1 MLTIFAVDAWVL
13 PVVGVVCAL
22 VAVLATLLV
31 VRLLTSNAEK
41 NAITKSRNLV
51 SEAEDKSKKMLEES
65 KDKAKKTLEESEEKA
80 KRIVEEAENKASALQ
95 KRSIQEGKEEVLA
108 FKKEQEQILRERKIE
123 LAAQENKVNQRE
135 QNIDRRD
142 AALIEREKQIEIK
155 FDSISQKL
163 KDVEKKDELAQQKL
177 DSIEHELEKVAQM
190 SVEQAK
196 EELFRR
202 VEDKTKQ
209 EMIAYVKQKEEEAKE
224 NAENIA
230 KDLIGLAIDKYSQEV
245 VSEKTISAVSLP
257 SDEMKGRIIGREGR
271 NIRTIEQLTG
281 VDIIIDDTPEVI
293 TVSCFD
299 PIRRETA
306 RLALEYLIKDG
317 RIQPGRIE
325 EVVEKARNDVNKSV
339 HEAGINAAFKLGLPR
354 INKELLDYV
363 GRLKYRTSYGQN
375 VLDHSIQV
383 SYLTGIMASE
393 LGLDVNLAKRAGL
406 LHDIGKAADFELE
419 GSHVEIGSKLAK
431 KYGESDVVINAI
443 ESHHGDVEANCI
455 ISHLVSAADTLS
467 AARPG
472 ARSETLE
479 NYIQRIEKLEE
490 VCKSFEGVQSSF
502 AMQSGREVRVMVVP
516 EKISDLQAYQ
526 MARDIKEK
534 IENEMTYPGQIKVS
548 VVREVRA
555 TEIAK

>member
-1 MLTIFAVDAWVL
+1 MPDYGWIILCVSL
-13 PVVGVVCAL
+13 CAL
-22 VAVLATLLV
+22 GVLLGYFVSRYLAKK
-31 VRLLTSNAEK
+31 SNDGAFD
-41 NAITKSRNLV
+41 KSRKIIDDAHK
-51 SEAEDKSKKMLEES
+51 EASTIIDYAEA
-65 KDKAKKTLEESEEKA
+65 KAKKTIFDAEEKGQNTIKQLREEAKKEIAELKIESE
-80 KRIVEEAENKASALQ
+80 
-95 KRSIQEGKEEVLA
+95 KEL
-108 FKKEQEQILRERKIE
+108 KERKIE
-123 LAAQENKVNQRE
+123 ISNQENRLNQRE

-142 AALIEREKQIEIK
+142 NALLAKENALEDKQEAL
-155 FDSISQKL
+155 L
-163 KDVEKKDELAQQKL
+163 KKQ
-177 DSIEHELEKVAQM
+177 SELEANYKKQQEEFSKKYSDLEQRNGEIDKELSRVAQL
-190 SVEQAK
+190 SL
-196 EELFRR
+196 EEARNEILRR
-202 VEDKTKQ
+202 VEDQMTQ
-209 EMIAYVKQKEEEAKE
+209 EVTAFMKQKEDEAKE
-224 NAENIA
+224 ASEEMAKNI
-230 KDLIGLAIDKYSQEV
+230 LGLAIDKYSQEV
-245 VSEKTISAVSLP
+245 ISEKTVSAVSLP

-271 NIRTIEQLTG
+271 NIRTLEQMLG

-325 EVVEKARNDVNKSV
+325 EVVEKAKNDVQKSV

-354 INKELLDYV
+354 INKELLDFV

-383 SYLTGIMASE
+383 AYLSGIMASE
-393 LGLDVNLAKRAGL
+393 LGLDVNVAKRAGL
-406 LHDIGKAADFELE
+406 LHDIGKAADFEME
-419 GSHVEIGSKLAK
+419 GSHVEIGSRLAK
-431 KYGESDVVINAI
+431 KYGEDDIVINAI
-443 ESHHGDVEANCI
+443 ESHHGDVEAKYI

-479 NYIQRIEKLEE
+479 NYIKRIESLENI
-490 VCKSFEGVQSSF
+490 CKSYDGVSSSF

-516 EKISDLQAYQ
+516 EKITDNDAYKL
-526 MARDIKEK
+526 ARDIKDR

-548 VVREVRA
+548 VVRELRA

>member
-1 MLTIFAVDAWVL
+1 MDLGLSIVLIIVSLLIGSGLGCLIFY
-13 PVVGVVCAL
+13 
-22 VAVLATLLV
+22 
-31 VRLLTSNAEK
+31 
-41 NAITKSRNLV
+41 LV
-51 SEAEDKSKKMLEES
+51 SSKKYDSAYNKASKVLEDANKE
-65 KDKAKKTLEESEEKA
+65 AKEIVDLAENNA
-80 KRIVEEAENKASALQ
+80 KRIISQAEEKGEVAAKSYKEEA
-95 KRSIQEGKEEVLA
+95 RKEIFDLKMESE
-108 FKKEQEQILRERKIE
+108 KEIKEKKIE
-123 LAAQENKVNQRE
+123 IANQENRLNQRE

-142 AALIEREKQIEIK
+142 NALLAKENALEDKQEALINKQNKFEENCKSREEEIT
-155 FDSISQKL
+155 QK
-163 KDVEKKDELAQQKL
+163 VV
-177 DSIEHELEKVAQM
+177 ELEKRNQEIDLELTRVSQL
-190 SVEQAK
+190 SI
-196 EELFRR
+196 EEARNEILKR
-202 VEDKTKQ
+202 VEDKMTQEVTSYMKQ
-209 EMIAYVKQKEEEAKE
+209 REEEAKE
-224 NAENIA
+224 MAEDVAKNI
-230 KDLIGLAIDKYSQEV
+230 LGLAIDKFSQEV
-245 VSEKTISAVSLP
+245 ISERTVSTVSLP
-257 SDEMKGRIIGREGR
+257 NDEMKGRIIGREGR
-271 NIRTIEQLTG
+271 NIRTLEQLTG

-325 EVVEKARNDVNKSV
+325 EVVEKAKNDVQKSV

-354 INKELLDYV
+354 INKELLDFV

-383 SYLTGIMASE
+383 AYLSGIMASE
-393 LGLDVNLAKRAGL
+393 LGLDVSLAKRAGL
-406 LHDIGKAADFELE
+406 LHDIGKSVDFEME
-419 GSHVEIGSKLAK
+419 GSHVEIGVRLAK
-431 KYGESDVVINAI
+431 KYGEDEVVINAI

-479 NYIQRIEKLEE
+479 NYIKRIEDLEKI
-490 VCKSFEGVQSSF
+490 CKSYDGVQSSF
-502 AMQSGREVRVMVVP
+502 AMQSGREVRVLVVP
-516 EKISDLQAYQ
+516 EKLSDNDAYKL
-526 MARDIKEK
+526 ARDIRER